1 MKEKPMKINDKLFI
15 TEVFANDGKAAKK
28 GKVKPKKMRL
38 RAPEDQAKFQ
48 EEVYSNLTR
57 NIS

>member
-1 MKEKPMKINDKLFI
+1 MKINDKLFI